1 MNEIFEN
8 KDNLENEDTIEN
20 EENFDHL
27 ENYNVIKRRVI
38 KVLPEANLIFCSKM
52 VVDIVMVPYKS
63 NHALDIINNSLNW
76 DVCGNVVNSSNDTDI
91 KVFGALRQ

>member
-1 MNEIFEN
+1 MNKIFEN
-8 KDNLENEDTIEN
+8 KDDLENEDTIEN

-52 VVDIVMVPYKS
+52 VVDIVMVPYKR
-63 NHALDIINNSLNW
+63 NHTLDIINNGLHWGVS
-76 DVCGNVVNSSNDTDI
+76 
-91 KVFGALRQ
+91 